1 MIKNEDTGAVVHTD
15 DRGRSSGG
23 SLVGPLTEAIINSY
37 LLIAY
42 NCFLLLAM
50 LIVIWQ
56 YRKIQDI
63 DFPSKFYS

>member
-1 MIKNEDTGAVVHTD
+1 MIKNKDTGAVVQTD
-15 DRGRSSGG
+15 DRDRSAGG
-23 SLVGPLTEAIINSY
+23 SLVGPLTEAFNSY

-42 NCFLLLAM
+42 NLFLLLAM

-56 YRKIQDI
+56 YREIQDI

>member
-1 MIKNEDTGAVVHTD
+1 MIKNKDTGAVVHTD
-15 DRGRSSGG
+15 DRGRSVGG
-23 SLVGPLTEAIINSY
+23 SQVGPLTEAINSY

-42 NCFLLLAM
+42 NLFLLLAM

>member
-23 SLVGPLTEAIINSY
+23 SLVGPLTEAINSY
-37 LLIAY
+37 LLITY
-42 NCFLLLAM
+42 NLFLLLAM
-50 LIVIWQ
+50 LIVVWQ

>member
-23 SLVGPLTEAIINSY
+23 SLVGPLTEAFNSY

-42 NCFLLLAM
+42 NLFLLLAM

-56 YRKIQDI
+56 YREIQDI